1 MKIDGEYFLENPD
14 QIVNNQD
21 NEIAAANARI
31 PAKKPGKVDQ
41 WIKKAD
47 NFLQDIGLWCN

>member
-14 QIVNNQD
+14 QIVVNNQD

-47 NFLQDIGLWCN
+47 NFLQDIGL